1 MAPDILKL
9 TETLPRNQ
17 IRSFISTIRRSEQEK
32 LSYDELNRIL
42 QDVLHPPQREHKPKY
57 FTRIIATPNDKVGLG
72 KGATI
77 QTWSYSYVD
86 VSG

>member
-1 MAPDILKL
+1 
-9 TETLPRNQ
+9 
-17 IRSFISTIRRSEQEK
+17 